1 VEDLSKKYESLQT
14 SNSKTLV
21 KGVKNKM
28 QSDKL
33 VDGIYRVSAK
43 IGERDLFEG
52 IWPIPNGVML
62 NSYVVEGTNKRA
74 LIDMVKDWEGAL
86 GTIEIQLKGLNLT
99 LKDFDYLVLNHM
111 EPDHT
116 GALAAIKEK
125 NSNIEIVCTQKAA
138 DLVKAFYKI
147 EDNITIVK
155 SGSTID
161 LGGKTLFFE
170 ETPNIHWP
178 ETMVT
183 YVPEDKILFSCDAF
197 GSFGRYDKCFD
208 DQLNEQEMD
217 HLIEE
222 TYRYYANIVSSFS
235 LFVLRGIDKLKDL
248 EIKMV
253 APSHG
258 VVWRKNPET
267 IINLYKDL
275 ASYMNGPAEKKIT
288 FIYSS
293 MYGNT
298 ASLVPLIKET
308 LENEGLEVLLHE
320 VPQEHTS
327 FVLSSAWRSSGL
339 VFGMPTYEYKMFPP
353 MYHILDSL
361 ERSRLN
367 NRKVMRFGSYGWSG
381 GAQKQFEPFCSTLKW
396 DVKGVVEFQ
405 GSPNEEDRLKAVA
418 LAKEL
423 AKSVKEW
430 TN

>member
-1 VEDLSKKYESLQT
+1 MEESSKNDEPLQVG
-14 SNSKTLV
+14 NGKILV
-21 KGVKNKM
+21 KEVKNKM

-86 GTIEIQLKGLNLT
+86 GTIEAQLKELNLT
-99 LKDFDYLVLNHM
+99 FKDFDYLVLNHM

-161 LGGKTLFFE
+161 LGGKTLVFE

-197 GSFGRYDKCFD
+197 GSFGRYNKCFD
-208 DQLNEQEMD
+208 DQLSEQEMA

-258 VVWRKNPET
+258 VVWRKSPET

-320 VPQEHTS
+320 VPQEHPS

-381 GAQKQFEPFCSTLKW
+381 GAQKQFEPFCSSLKW

-430 TN
+430 TS